1 MKIIPAYIRT
11 QTHIYIYIYLY
22 IYIFAGC
29 AYINHTGRP
38 RRAFQRGESVQHL
51 DHGRRTMARESV
63 VLARARAGALFF
75 FLPLCAEPTAHPPKT
90 RLSRWLNFIF
100 RPHPLSTHIYIYVR
114 FFFIPPLEFLFRF
127 AESICQAFITGRRKG
142 LVTIGGRF
150 DANPCKDSEA
160 NAAMIAAMLGE
171 RLK

>member
-1 MKIIPAYIRT
+1 
-11 QTHIYIYIYLY
+11 
-22 IYIFAGC
+22 
-29 AYINHTGRP
+29 
-38 RRAFQRGESVQHL
+38 
-51 DHGRRTMARESV
+51 MARESV

-100 RPHPLSTHIYIYVR
+100 RPYPLSTYIYIYMYVVVSSS
-114 FFFIPPLEFLFRF
+114 FPLEFLFRF
-127 AESICQAFITGRRKG
+127 AESICQAFITGRRRG